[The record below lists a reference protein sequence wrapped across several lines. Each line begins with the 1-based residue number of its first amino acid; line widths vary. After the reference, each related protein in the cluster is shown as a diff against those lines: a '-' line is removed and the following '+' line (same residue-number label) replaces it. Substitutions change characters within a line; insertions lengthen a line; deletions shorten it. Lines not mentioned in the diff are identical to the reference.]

1 MRKILVVEDEYSI
14 NDILTFALRKEG
26 YDVRGVYNGEDAVRL
41 VDEFKPDLVLLD
53 IMLPGIDG
61 FEVCKRISSKA
72 FVVMLTARNDVIDKI
87 LGIEI
92 GADDYITKP
101 FEVREVM
108 ARIKSIFRRFDLLKT
123 QQEVKEVS
131 KVTLPD
137 GSILDIHN
145 RLVSKDGQTIELK
158 RKEMELLIFF
168 SKNMNRTF
176 TRTELLDNIWGYDYD
191 GEERTVDVHIRRLRA
206 RLNEDKATSIIE
218 TVFGVGYVMRCSDE
232 KVL

>member
-53 IMLPGIDG
+53 IMLPDIDG